1 MSAQN
6 LLFDLPGPR
15 ARARH
20 RVLAVVG
27 VLLIAALV
35 AGAVYLLRNELRW
48 AMWRPFIDPVTWT
61 AYLLP
66 GLQATLTAAAI
77 SVVTSLVVGL
87 LLGVGRLAAQP
98 VVRAASG
105 VLVEFFR
112 AVPVLMMMVFAYYA
126 FIYSGVL
133 RGQAASLAGVVVGLT
148 LYNGAVIAELVR
160 SGVHA
165 LPKGQT
171 EAGLAVGL
179 TPGQTLRSILLP
191 QAIRAML
198 PALVSQL
205 IVVLKDTALGYLIV
219 YAELLQRSQNLAA
232 NYGNIIVA
240 FFVAGVI
247 FVLINWALAT
257 LAHRL
262 EAWLSTRQAG
272 HVLHVA
278 EGGAVLTGDEIPA
291 VR

>member
-1 MSAQN
+1 MSAQAV
-6 LLFDLPGPR
+6 LFDLPGPR

-20 RVLAVVG
+20 RLLAIVG
-27 VLLIAALV
+27 VLAGLGIV
-35 AGAVYLLRNELRW
+35 GGAVYLLRNELGW
-48 AMWRPFIDPVTWT
+48 NMWRPYTDPVTWT
-61 AYLLP
+61 AYILP
-66 GLQATLTAAAI
+66 GLQATLLAAAI
-77 SVVTSLVVGL
+77 SVVTSLVVGV
-87 LLGVGRLAAQP
+87 LLGIGRLMSNRL
-98 VVRAASG
+98 VSGVSG

-133 RGQAASLAGVVVGLT
+133 RGQAASLAGIVVGLT
-148 LYNGAVIAELVR
+148 LYNGSVIAELIR
-160 SGVHA
+160 SGVHS
-165 LPKGQT
+165 LPRGQT

-247 FVLINWALAT
+247 FVIINAL
-257 LAHRL
+257 LAWVAHWL
-262 EAWLSTRQAG
+262 ENWMSTRQAG
-272 HVLHVA
+272 HVLHLSDDV
-278 EGGAVLTGDEIPA
+278 GVGATQG
-291 VR
+291 